1 MTRPALT
8 AEVAATLR
16 AANLAFI
23 EGRDMEAVLE
33 TLLDYLQRLVPYDSA
48 SVMLLE
54 DGKLEVRARRGYDR
68 FAGAEASRPLALSP
82 ATHKSLGRLLERRET
97 QVVADTL
104 LEPEWDRSV
113 SSHVRSWMGVPLLRG
128 DTIVGLFSV
137 DKGEPGFF
145 AEQHEA
151 SAEALAAPATIAIQ
165 NARLTAR
172 LEETIAALQQREAE
186 RLRAEQALRETEER
200 FARAFGASPAAL
212 SISALAD
219 GRYLYVNEAFLRLV
233 GYPRDEV
240 VGRTSVDIAFWN
252 DLDDRSQAVSLLKEQ
267 GSLRDME
274 TAVLTRAGER
284 RDILLSLELLDM
296 GGETCLLGFCQD
308 VTERKR
314 AEQAVRDS
322 AAERRMILDS
332 VNAMIWY
339 KDKYNRVIRA
349 NRAAAATLGLS
360 PEDVEGRSTYDLYPD
375 DAAQFYE
382 DDLDV
387 MLSGRPKIGILE
399 SLRTASGG
407 RRFVQTDKLPYRDE
421 KGQIIGVIV
430 FSLDVTERHELEEQL
445 RQVQKMEAAG
455 RLAGGLAHDFNN
467 LLTAILGYGDLL
479 LARLPE
485 GDPLRRHSEE
495 IRRAGERASALTR
508 QLLAFSRKQVL
519 LSEIVD
525 PNVLVRGL
533 ETMTRRLA
541 GERIQIALDLA
552 AQGHVLVDPGQF
564 EQVVV
569 NLVLNARDAMPRG
582 GRLSIATSD
591 VELDPDYVHAH
602 IESTPGP
609 HVVLEVSDTGI
620 GMDPETRSHIF
631 EPFFT
636 TKDSGKGTGLGLSSV
651 YGIVKQSGGH
661 IVVDSQVGRGSTFRL
676 YLPRTETRARG
687 MNAPTLPQLRGSETI
702 LVAEDEPMVREL
714 TREILEDAG
723 YSVLEAADGQE
734 AVAIA
739 ASHAG
744 AIHLLLSDVVM
755 PGMMGG
761 ETAERVRQLRPGVR
775 VLFMSGHADDPS
787 IERGEMVGDAPLL
800 AKPFSPTSLTARVRE
815 ALEPATGTPGV

>member
-1 MTRPALT
+1 VSEALS
-8 AEVAATLR
+8 ADVAATLR
-16 AANLAFI
+16 AANLALI
-23 EGRDMEAVLE
+23 EGRDVDAVLA
-33 TLLDYLQRLVPYDSA
+33 TLLDYIERLVPFDSA
-48 SVMLLE
+48 CVMLLE
-54 DGKLEVRARRGYDR
+54 DRLLHVRARRGYER
-68 FAGAEASRPLALSP
+68 FEETEHAQALRLDP
-82 ATHKSLGRLLERRET
+82 ATYPSLARLLERRET
-97 QVVADTL
+97 QIVADTR
-104 LEPEWDRSV
+104 LEPAWDHSL
-113 SSHVRSWMGVPLLRG
+113 SSHIGSWMGVPLFRG
-128 DTIVGLFSV
+128 DTVVGLFSV
-137 DKGEPGFF
+137 DKVEPRFF
-145 AEQHEA
+145 APRHQA
-151 SAEALAAPATIAIQ
+151 AVEALAAPAAIAIQ

-172 LEETIAALQQREAE
+172 LESTIAALEEREAE
-186 RLRAEQALRETEER
+186 RLRAERALRETEER
-200 FARAFGASPAAL
+200 FSRVFGASPAAL
-212 SISALAD
+212 SISALRD
-219 GRYLYVNEAFLRLV
+219 GRYLYVNDAFLRLV

-252 DLDDRSQAVSLLKEQ
+252 DLDDRSQAVSLLKEH

-284 RDILLSLELLDM
+284 RDILLSLELIDM
-296 GGETCLLGFCQD
+296 GGEICLLGCCQD

-314 AEQAVRDS
+314 AEQAVRDRD
-322 AAERRMILDS
+322 AERRMILDS

-349 NRAAAATLGLS
+349 NRAAAATLGLT
-360 PEDVEGRSTYDLYPD
+360 PEDVEGRSTYDLFPD

-407 RRFVQTDKLPYRDE
+407 RRFMQTDKLPHRDD

-430 FSLDVTERHELEEQL
+430 FSLDITERHELEEQL

-519 LSEIVD
+519 LAEVVD
-525 PNVLVRGL
+525 PNALVSGL
-533 ETMTRRLA
+533 ETMMRRLA
-541 GERIQIALDLA
+541 GERIEVALALA
-552 AQGHVLVDPGQF
+552 SQGHVMVDPGQF

-582 GRLSIATSD
+582 GQLSIATRD
-591 VELDPDYVHAH
+591 IDLDPDYVHAH

-609 HVVLEVSDTGI
+609 HLVLEVTDTGI
-620 GMDPETRSHIF
+620 GMDAETRSHVF

-636 TKDSGKGTGLGLSSV
+636 TKESGKGTGLGLSSV

-661 IVVDSQVGRGSTFRL
+661 IVVESQEGRGSTFRL
-676 YLPRTETRARG
+676 YLPRTESRARG
-687 MNAPTLPQLRGSETI
+687 VSSPALPQLRGSETI
-702 LVAEDEPMVREL
+702 LIAEDEPMVREL

-723 YSVLEAADGQE
+723 YSVLEARDGQE
-734 AVAIA
+734 AVTLAGA
-739 ASHAG
+739 HAG
-744 AIHLLLSDVVM
+744 PIHLLLSDVVM

-761 ETAERVRQLRPGVR
+761 ETAARVRQLRPEVR
-775 VLFMSGHADDPS
+775 VLFMSGHADDPAVES
-787 IERGEMVGDAPLL
+787 GEAHGDAPLL
-800 AKPFSPTSLTARVRE
+800 AKPFSPTALTARVRE
-815 ALEPATGTPGV
+815 ALDPAAGRP